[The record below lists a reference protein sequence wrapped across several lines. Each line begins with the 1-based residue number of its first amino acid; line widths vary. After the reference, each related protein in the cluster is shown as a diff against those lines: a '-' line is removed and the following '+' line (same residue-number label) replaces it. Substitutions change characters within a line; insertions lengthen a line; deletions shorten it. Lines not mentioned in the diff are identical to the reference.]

1 MTTVTDDERGGP
13 RPGRAGHA
21 DPSLNAA
28 GGVKKTARPGG
39 LRRAIAFLNQQ
50 RKIALTTYAAVA
62 VATACQLAI
71 PLLVQQI
78 IDVVRAADAA
88 RGSGGAKLVGDAGQA
103 TKQLVHAGGPAV
115 DLTPL
120 YWAVGGI
127 VAVGAVRALFAFGQ
141 GFLAEVASQNVAL
154 TMRNDLFGKIQRL
167 SFSYHDRNQTG
178 QLMVRATDDVEKV
191 RMFLGQG
198 FVIALQALLM
208 LVGILAILFSINA
221 RVTWVVVPIL
231 PVAIGLFVVFGR
243 IVQPLFGQVQMRLG
257 LMNSVLQE
265 NLAGIRV
272 VRAFAREDREKAR
285 FEASA
290 EALMVQQLKASRVL
304 SFLFPAVFLTANL
317 GQALVVWFGGL
328 EVQAG
333 GMSIGAWN
341 TFQLYLIYAF
351 LPIGQ
356 LGFIVALLAQ
366 ANTSAGRIFEILDTQ
381 NEIIDS
387 PNAQPLAAALGRVA
401 FEDVTFRYFRSGDA
415 ILRGVSF
422 EAAPGQTV
430 ALLGAT
436 GSGKSTIINL
446 IPRFYDATDGAVT
459 IDGRDVRDITLESL
473 RRQVGIVLQET
484 TLFSGTIRDNIAFG
498 RPEATLEDVR
508 AAARAAQ
515 AAAFIEAL
523 PEGYDTP
530 VGERGTTLSGGQKQR
545 IAIARAILMDPR
557 ILILDDATSAVDLT
571 TELAIQ
577 RALDA
582 LMEGRTS
589 FVIAQR
595 VSTVRR
601 ADVILVLD
609 KGTIAARGTHA
620 ELLESS
626 PTYVE
631 IVASQLVDDAQHAAV
646 AS

>member
-1 MTTVTDDERGGP
+1 MTAAAPAAPGATHLPTAPNAP
-13 RPGRAGHA
+13 R
-21 DPSLNAA
+21 
-28 GGVKKTARPGG
+28 ARSG
-39 LRRAIAFLNQQ
+39 LRRAIAFLNAQ
-50 RKIALTTYAAVA
+50 RTIALSTYAAVA

-71 PLLVQQI
+71 PLLVERI
-78 IDVVRAADAA
+78 IDAVRKADAA
-88 RGSGGAKLVGDAGQA
+88 RAIAGTAKTLGDAGTVVA
-103 TKQLVHAGGPAV
+103 
-115 DLTPL
+115 DLTPIW
-120 YWAVGGI
+120 WAVGGI
-127 VAVGAVRALFAFGQ
+127 VAVGTVRAAFAFGQ
-141 GFLAEVASQNVAL
+141 GYLAEVASQNVAL
-154 TMRNDLFGKIQRL
+154 AMRNDLFGKIQRL

-191 RMFLGQG
+191 RLFLGQG

-221 RVTWVVVPIL
+221 RVAWVIVPIL
-231 PVAIGLFVVFGR
+231 PLAIALFVVFGR
-243 IVQPLFGQVQMRLG
+243 ITQPLFGEVQKRLG
-257 LMNSVLQE
+257 LMNAVLQE

-272 VRAFAREDREKAR
+272 VRAFAREDRERAR
-285 FEASA
+285 FKTSA
-290 EALMVQQLKASRVL
+290 EALMTQQLRASRVL

-317 GQALVVWFGGL
+317 GQALVVWYGGL
-328 EVQAG
+328 QVLSG
-333 GMSIGAWN
+333 GLTIGAWN

-366 ANTSAGRIFEILDTQ
+366 ANTSAGRIYEILDTE
-381 NEIIDS
+381 NEIKDR
-387 PNAQPLAAALGRVA
+387 PGARPLAGVQGRVA
-401 FEDVTFRYFRSGDA
+401 FQDVTFRYFKSGEPT
-415 ILRGVSF
+415 LRGVTF

-446 IPRFYDATDGAVT
+446 IPRFYDVSEGTVT
-459 IDGRDVRDITLESL
+459 IDGHDVRDVTLESL
-473 RRQVGIVLQET
+473 RAQVGIVLQET

-498 RPEATLEDVR
+498 RPEATLDDVR
-508 AAARAAQ
+508 AAAVAAQ
-515 AAAFIEAL
+515 AAPFIEAL
-523 PEGYDTP
+523 PDGYDTP
-530 VGERGTTLSGGQKQR
+530 VGERGATLSGGQKQR

-601 ADVILVLD
+601 ADFILVLD
-609 KGTIAARGTHA
+609 KGRITAQGTHA
-620 ELLESS
+620 QLLESS
-626 PTYVE
+626 PTYVD
-631 IVASQLVDDAQHAAV
+631 IIASQLVDDSAPAV
-646 AS
+646 AA

>member
-1 MTTVTDDERGGP
+1 MTVAAPAVPTAPAAAASAP
-13 RPGRAGHA
+13 R
-21 DPSLNAA
+21 
-28 GGVKKTARPGG
+28 ARSG
-39 LRRAIAFLNQQ
+39 LRRAIAFLNAQ
-50 RKIALTTYAAVA
+50 RSIALSTYAAVA

-71 PLLVQQI
+71 PLLVERVMNAVKSA
-78 IDVVRAADAA
+78 DTARAAAGAA
-88 RGSGGAKLVGDAGQA
+88 KTLG
-103 TKQLVHAGGPAV
+103 HAGGAPV
-115 DLTPL
+115 DLAPIW
-120 YWAVGGI
+120 WAVGGI
-127 VAVGAVRALFAFGQ
+127 VAVGTVRAAFAFGQ
-141 GFLAEVASQNVAL
+141 GYLAEVASQNVAL
-154 TMRNDLFGKIQRL
+154 AMRNDLFGKIQRL

-191 RMFLGQG
+191 RLFLGQG

-221 RVTWVVVPIL
+221 RVAWVIVPIL
-231 PVAIGLFVVFGR
+231 PIAIALFVVFGR
-243 IVQPLFGQVQMRLG
+243 ITQPLFGEVQKKLG
-257 LMNSVLQE
+257 LMNAVLQE

-272 VRAFAREDREKAR
+272 VRAFAREDGERVR
-285 FEASA
+285 FTASA
-290 EALMVQQLKASRVL
+290 EALMTQQLKASRVL

-328 EVQAG
+328 QVQSG
-333 GMSIGAWN
+333 GLTIGAWN

-366 ANTSAGRIFEILDTQ
+366 ANTSAGRIYEILDTE
-381 NEIIDS
+381 NEIKDR
-387 PNAQPLAAALGRVA
+387 PGAAPLAAVKGRVA
-401 FEDVTFRYFRSGDA
+401 FQDVTFRYFKSGEPT
-415 ILRGVSF
+415 LRGVTF

-446 IPRFYDATDGAVT
+446 IPRFYDVSEGQVT
-459 IDGRDVRDITLESL
+459 IDGRDVRDVTLESL
-473 RRQVGIVLQET
+473 RAAVGIVLQET

-498 RPEATLEDVR
+498 RPDATLDDVR

-515 AAAFIEAL
+515 AAPFIEAL
-523 PEGYDTP
+523 PDGYDTP
-530 VGERGTTLSGGQKQR
+530 VGERGATLSGGQKQR

-609 KGTIAARGTHA
+609 KGRIAARGTHA

-631 IVASQLVDDAQHAAV
+631 IVASQLIDDAATAV
-646 AS
+646 AA